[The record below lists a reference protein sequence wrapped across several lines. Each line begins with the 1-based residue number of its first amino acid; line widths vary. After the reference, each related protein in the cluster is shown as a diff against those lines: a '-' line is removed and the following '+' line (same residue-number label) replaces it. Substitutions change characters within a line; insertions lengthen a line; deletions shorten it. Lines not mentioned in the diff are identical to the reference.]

1 MLDIGFGAAFLAGL
15 LSFFSPCVLPIVP
28 PYLAWL
34 AGLSFSQLQDD
45 DITSQAQ
52 RRIIVAAV
60 FFVLGFSTVFI
71 MLGATASV
79 LGQTLARY
87 FDTLAIIAG
96 VIIFVMG
103 LHFIGVFKI
112 GFLYREAR
120 VNVDQKPAGAL
131 GAYIMGLAF
140 AFGWTPCVG
149 PILAA
154 ILFVAAGQDTAIQGA
169 GLLAVY
175 AAGIGIPFLA
185 AGIFA
190 SRFIRFA
197 TRFRK
202 HMRKIEI
209 AVGVLLVVTGVL
221 FMTGQMSRIAQWL
234 IETFPTL
241 TTIG

>member
-1 MLDIGFGAAFLAGL
+1 MLDIGYGAAFLAGL

-34 AGLSFSQLQDD
+34 AGLSFNQLQDD
-45 DITSQAQ
+45 DIAPQAQ
-52 RRIIVAAV
+52 RRIVLAAV

-96 VIIFVMG
+96 AIIFVMG
-103 LHFIGVFKI
+103 LHFIGIFKI

-120 VNVDQKPAGAL
+120 VNVDKKPAGAL
-131 GAYIMGLAF
+131 GAYVMGLAF

-154 ILFVAAGQDTAIQGA
+154 ILFVAAGQETAWQGA
-169 GLLAVY
+169 GLLGVY

-197 TRFRK
+197 ARFRK

-209 AVGVLLVVTGVL
+209 AVGILLVVTGIL
-221 FMTGQMSRIAQWL
+221 FMTGQMSRIAQWM
-234 IETFPTL
+234 IDTFPTL
-241 TTIG
+241 ATVG